1 MLACC
6 RSSAHSRELD
16 GEGEVF
22 QTPGIT
28 LSKPTILVFIEYY
41 LPGYKAGGPIRAV
54 ENVTARLAG
63 DAHFRIVTSDR
74 DLGDLNPYPD
84 VRPNRWTRLS
94 DEADVLYLPPESQTW
109 RNIGRLCASVPHD
122 VVYLNSAFSLR
133 FSLLPLLLRR
143 GARLSCPVIVAPR
156 GEFAPSALRH
166 KRAKKRAFLALA
178 RATGLYRDVTWH
190 AGSARE
196 QDDIEAI
203 MGEQAR
209 ICVAPHI
216 PAPADPMPRANVRK
230 APGELSVAFL
240 SRISPIKN
248 LDAALRI
255 MGRVRH
261 CVTFDIYGPIEDT
274 RYWHACVELIKR
286 LPPNVRA
293 TYRGTVEHSEVRR
306 TLAPYDLF
314 FLPSHGESFSYAI
327 AEALSAGCPVLTSSQ
342 TPWRDLEEHGAGW
355 ALPLEDEARFLAIVE
370 HLASSDGAALA
381 GLRERASAYYAQR
394 SCSIKTIEL
403 WRTMFAA
410 AA

>member
-1 MLACC
+1 
-6 RSSAHSRELD
+6 
-16 GEGEVF
+16 
-22 QTPGIT
+22 
-28 LSKPTILVFIEYY
+28 LSKRTILVFIEYY
-41 LPGYKAGGPIRAV
+41 LPGYKAGGPIRAI
-54 ENVTARLAG
+54 ENVTSQLAH
-63 DAHFRIVTSDR
+63 DAHFRILTSDR
-74 DLGDLNPYPD
+74 DLGDVNPYPH
-84 VRPNRWTRLS
+84 VRPHRWTRLS

-109 RNIGRLCASVPHD
+109 RNIGRLCSATPHD
-122 VVYLNSAFSLR
+122 VVYLNSAFSPR

-143 GARLSCPVIVAPR
+143 GARRSSPVIIAPR
-156 GEFAPSALRH
+156 GEFARSALRH
-166 KRAKKRAFLALA
+166 KRGKKRAFLTLA
-178 RATGLYRDVTWH
+178 RAMGLYRDVTWH
-190 AGSARE
+190 AGSVRE
-196 QDDIEAI
+196 QDDIKAI
-203 MGEQAR
+203 MGEQAK

-216 PAPADPMPRANVRK
+216 PAPAEPIPRANVKK

-255 MGRVRH
+255 VGRVRH
-261 CVTFDIYGPIEDT
+261 RVTFDIYGPIEDA
-274 RYWHACVELIKR
+274 RYWAACAELMTR

-293 TYRGTVEHSEVRR
+293 TYRGPVEHAEVRQ

-355 ALPLEDEARFLAIVE
+355 ALPLEDEAGFLAIVE
-370 HLASSDGAALA
+370 HMASSDGAAVA
-381 GLRERASAYYAQR
+381 QMHERAIAYYAQR
-394 SCSIKTIEL
+394 SSSPKTLEL